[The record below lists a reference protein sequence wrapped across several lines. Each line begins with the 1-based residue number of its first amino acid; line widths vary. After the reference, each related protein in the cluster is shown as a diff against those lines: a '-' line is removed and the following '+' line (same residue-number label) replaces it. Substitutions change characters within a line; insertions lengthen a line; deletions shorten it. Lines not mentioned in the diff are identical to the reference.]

1 MKNRITLKDFNTP
14 ELNVRFERSRAVA
27 RALDERAAQLP
38 HAVRYEATEFEI
50 FLKAMS
56 PKRLMLLKALTPDG
70 ISVTELAQKVDRD
83 PSAIRKDL
91 NALDAL
97 GLISSVT
104 VLNPGHG
111 LKKIV
116 RPVAAHIEI
125 NGAISYAQIA

>member
-1 MKNRITLKDFNTP
+1 MKNRITSQDFNTP
-14 ELNVRFERSRAVA
+14 DLNARLKRSRAVA
-27 RALDERAAQLP
+27 RAIDEQAAQLP
-38 HAVRYEATEFEI
+38 HAVRYEATEFET

-70 ISVTELAQKVDRD
+70 ISVTELAQKMDRD

-125 NGAISYAQIA
+125 KGAFSYAQTA